1 LGNKEAATDV
11 TGTRFDRAGDAESGT
26 VIASLHGNAGNVRDR
41 EELAVL
47 RYPVAARYS
56 LVSLLILVAGG
67 LRAAPPEQANP
78 ELHGWF
84 ESLKQPGSGIS
95 CCSIADCLPV
105 DYKMETE
112 GYEALIEA
120 RWVRIPGDKV
130 LHGKPNPTGRAIL
143 CRSPIS
149 GTILCFVPAGE
160 T

>member
-1 LGNKEAATDV
+1 MLRRTAAV
-11 TGTRFDRAGDAESGT
+11 FF
-26 VIASLHGNAGNVRDR
+26 V
-41 EELAVL
+41 LA
-47 RYPVAARYS
+47 
-56 LVSLLILVAGG
+56 LLISFQADNLK
-67 LRAAPPEQANP
+67 AAPPEQANP

-120 RWVRIPGDKV
+120 RWVPIPGDKV

-149 GTILCFVPAGE
+149 GTVLCFVPAGE

>member
-1 LGNKEAATDV
+1 M
-11 TGTRFDRAGDAESGT
+11 RIRM
-26 VIASLHGNAGNVRDR
+26 LHYA
-41 EELAVL
+41 
-47 RYPVAARYS
+47 VAARYL
-56 LVSLLILVAGG
+56 LVLLLILAAGG
-67 LRAAPPEQANP
+67 LRAAPSDNANP

-105 DYKMETE
+105 DYKMETD
-112 GYEALIEA
+112 GYEALIET

>member
-1 LGNKEAATDV
+1 LGNAATWAAV
-11 TGTRFDRAGDAESGT
+11 TRRRLDRAGDAADGIIIT
-26 VIASLHGNAGNVRDR
+26 SLHGNAGGVRDR

-47 RYPVAARYS
+47 RYPVSARF
-56 LVSLLILVAGG
+56 LFVSLLIFAAGG
-67 LRAAPPEQANP
+67 LRAAPLEQANP

-105 DYKMETE
+105 DYKMETD
-112 GYEALIEA
+112 GYEALVEA

>member
-1 LGNKEAATDV
+1 M
-11 TGTRFDRAGDAESGT
+11 GD
-26 VIASLHGNAGNVRDR
+26 VRDR
-41 EELAVL
+41 EESVVL
-47 RYPVAARYS
+47 HYAVAARYS
-56 LVSLLILVAGG
+56 LVSLLIFAAGG
-67 LRAAPPEQANP
+67 LRAASPENTNS

-105 DYKMETE
+105 DYKMEGD
-112 GYEALIEA
+112 GYEALIET

>member
-1 LGNKEAATDV
+1 LIAPGGAAAALLL
-11 TGTRFDRAGDAESGT
+11 RPARHAGD
-26 VIASLHGNAGNVRDR
+26 VRDR
-41 EELAVL
+41 EEFAVL
-47 RYPVAARYS
+47 RRPAAVFFP
-56 LVSLLILVAGG
+56 LAFLISFPADNLK
-67 LRAAPPEQANP
+67 AAAPEQANP

-105 DYKMETE
+105 DYKMETD
-112 GYEALIEA
+112 GYEALIET

>member
-1 LGNKEAATDV
+1 MLRRPAAV
-11 TGTRFDRAGDAESGT
+11 FFPLAFL
-26 VIASLHGNAGNVRDR
+26 ISLPADN
-41 EELAVL
+41 LK
-47 RYPVAARYS
+47 AA
-56 LVSLLILVAGG
+56 A
-67 LRAAPPEQANP
+67 PEQANP

-105 DYKMETE
+105 DYKMETD
-112 GYEALIEA
+112 GYEALIET